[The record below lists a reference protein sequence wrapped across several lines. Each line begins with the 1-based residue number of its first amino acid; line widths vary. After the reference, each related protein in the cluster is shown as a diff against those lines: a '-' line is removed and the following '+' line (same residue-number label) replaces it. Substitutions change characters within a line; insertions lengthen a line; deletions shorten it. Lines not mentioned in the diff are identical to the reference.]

1 MSTSERAAAKQ
12 ADPGSADL
20 REELRQLLLEVSEG
34 KLEGVVIDSAANI
47 FDHGYVDSLSA
58 VEFIARIEER
68 WGVAIEDMDLIE
80 RYTSLDAVAAHVA
93 ARSS

>member
-1 MSTSERAAAKQ
+1 MSTTERAAAAR
-12 ADPGSADL
+12 ADPGLADL
-20 REELRQLLLEVSEG
+20 REELRRLLLEVSEG
-34 KLEGVVIDSAANI
+34 KLDGVAIDPAANI

-68 WGVAIEDMDLIE
+68 WGVAIEDMELIE

-93 ARSS
+93 ARRS

>member
-1 MSTSERAAAKQ
+1 MSTSKHASAAA
-12 ADPGSADL
+12 ADPGTADL
-20 REELRQLLLEVSEG
+20 RAELLRLLLEVSEG
-34 KLEGVVIDSAANI
+34 KLDGVAIDPAANI

-68 WGVAIEDMDLIE
+68 WGVAIEDMELIE

-93 ARSS
+93 ARRS